1 MVWLAAPCRYATL
14 SGQMVAPSQTIIS
27 MFFKQFAKIAFFST
41 FAKLHQ
47 NSTMEHTAYRLLNK
61 IDSPADIK
69 RLSMEELKG
78 LCQEIRQYM
87 IECCAVNPGHLGPSL
102 GAVELI
108 VGLHYVYDTPQDK
121 IVFDVGHQAYAHK
134 IITGRREA
142 FRLNRTK
149 DGISGFPK
157 RSESEYDAFGVG
169 HSSTSISAAL
179 GFAEAAKQLGLGH
192 KSIALIG
199 DGSLTGGLAFEGLN
213 NAGVSM
219 ADLLVILNDNNI
231 SIDRNVGA
239 LHNYLL
245 RMTTDPRYNKAKKKI
260 WDILGDSGLRKF
272 LQKAIRT
279 TKSHIVKDS
288 GGHLFQA
295 MGFRYFGP
303 IDGNDIAQVIDTLQ
317 KIKVM
322 GGPMLLHTL
331 TKKGKGYAPA
341 EENQTIWHAPGTFD
355 PETGERIKSSKNVSR
370 YQDVFGEVLLE
381 LARMNDKVVGITPAM
396 ASGCG
401 MNILAKEMPGRF
413 YDVGIEEEH
422 AVTFAA
428 GLAAGGMKP
437 FCNIYSS
444 FSQRA
449 FDQIFHDVA
458 LQELPVVL
466 CLDRGGL
473 VGEDGATHH
482 GCYDMSIYRSL
493 PGAIIAAPKDEC
505 ELKDMMYSAMLAEK
519 GPYIIRYPRGYGEG
533 TEWRGHAFA
542 ELKTGVGECLLEGSE
557 IAVVCAGPFSYRAL
571 EAARELQAEK
581 TWNPSIYNIR
591 YIKPLDTALIDEICS
606 RHSTIVIVEDGTVI
620 GGLHGAVAEYVAEH
634 HPSVKVIP
642 VGIPDRY
649 ISQGTQEELREEC
662 GLTAKKIK
670 GIILEEHKI

>member
-1 MVWLAAPCRYATL
+1 MSDTTY
-14 SGQMVAPSQTIIS
+14 TILD
-27 MFFKQFAKIAFFST
+27 KV
-41 FAKLHQ
+41 
-47 NSTMEHTAYRLLNK
+47 N
-61 IDSPADIK
+61 SPADIK
-69 RLSMEELKG
+69 SLGIEDLKV

-102 GAVELI
+102 GAVELV
-108 VGLHYVYDTPQDK
+108 VGLHYVFDAPEDK

-149 DGISGFPK
+149 EGISGFPK
-157 RSESEYDAFGVG
+157 RSESEFDAFGVG
-169 HSSTSISAAL
+169 HSSTSVSAAL
-179 GFAEAAKQLGLGH
+179 GFAEAAKLQGQQH

-213 NAGVSM
+213 NAGASKS
-219 ADLLVILNDNNI
+219 DILVILNDNNI

-239 LHNYLL
+239 VHNYLL
-245 RMTTDPRYNKAKKKI
+245 RMTTNPGYNKAKKRI
-260 WDILGDSGLRKF
+260 WDRLGDNWFRKMI
-272 LQKAIRT
+272 QKIVVT
-279 TKSHIVKDS
+279 TKSHLVSDS

-303 IDGNDIAQVIDTLQ
+303 VDGNDIAQVIDALSRL
-317 KIKVM
+317 KELN
-322 GGPMLLHTL
+322 GPLLLHTL

-341 EENQTIWHAPGTFD
+341 EANQTIWHAPGAFD
-355 PETGERIKSSKNVSR
+355 PETGERIKTDTNISR
-370 YQDVFGEVLLE
+370 YQDVFGEVLLD
-381 LARMNDKVVGITPAM
+381 LARKNDRIVGITPAM

-401 MNILAKEMPGRF
+401 MNMLAKAMPERF

-449 FDQIFHDVA
+449 YDQIIHDVA
-458 LQELPVVL
+458 LQGLPVVI

-482 GCYDMSIYRSL
+482 GCYDMSIYRSI
-493 PGAIIAAPKDEC
+493 PGAVIAAPKDEI
-505 ELKDMMYSAMLAEK
+505 ELKDMMYSAMLSAT

-533 TEWRGHAFA
+533 VDWKNHEYSAI
-542 ELKTGVGECLLEGSE
+542 ETGKGEKLMDGSKV
-557 IAVVCAGPFSYRAL
+557 AVICAGPSSNRAL
-571 EAARELQAEK
+571 EAASELKAEGSE
-581 TWNPSIYNIR
+581 NPSIYNIR
-591 YIKPLDTALIDEICS
+591 YIKPLDTALIDRICAV
-606 RHSTIVIVEDGTVI
+606 HGTIITVEDGTVL
-620 GGLHGAVAEYVAEH
+620 GGLHGAVAEYVSAN
-634 HPSVKVIP
+634 HPSVKVVP

-662 GLTAKKIK
+662 GLSKDRIKDTISCELQIFSKKD
-670 GIILEEHKI
+670 